1 MQAMNS
7 FLAVQMER
15 HFAAMYQEMKQL
27 ILKIPAGTKLEQ
39 SSSYSDVAEE
49 LEGHATHF
57 HLFKNICTSLTF
69 WTVISLI

>member
-27 ILKIPAGTKLEQ
+27 ILKFQLEQ
-39 SSSYSDVAEE
+39 SSSHSDVAE
-49 LEGHATHF
+49 
-57 HLFKNICTSLTF
+57 
-69 WTVISLI
+69 